1 MGHISNTAEYTFK
14 MKQHPSLSPRTV
26 YGMRKRKAIK
36 DAGFR
41 VETTYKSRRVFSVT
55 FTKDFKNL
63 QEAINNILFIKDRT
77 NMIKVNM
84 ISADQT
90 QNAEFHLRGAWVKG
104 KQLLEKKK
112 GAVKIV
118 CEMYP
123 LTSCW
128 IALLIK

>member
-1 MGHISNTAEYTFK
+1 

-36 DAGFR
+36 DAGFM
-41 VETTYKSRRVFSVT
+41 VETTYKNRRVFSVT
-55 FTKDFKNL
+55 FTKDFGNL
-63 QEAINNILFIKDRT
+63 KEAIDIILIIKDRT
-77 NMIKVNM
+77 DMVKVNM
-84 ISADQT
+84 ISADQA
-90 QNAEFHLRGAWVKG
+90 QNAAFHLRGAWVKE
-104 KQLLEKKK
+104 KQLLEKKI